1 MIEKYEKGYL
11 ITILEIEKS
20 IAYFLKIRYAK
31 TRMSIRLADR
41 WDYPWGVW
49 NVYADRLGNWSPGA
63 VVFLYNCLFWQRP
76 EGQNVTC
83 WQRKKHSICGNEVLV
98 WK

>member
-63 VVFLYNCLFWQRP
+63 VVFLYNCLFLA
-76 EGQNVTC
+76 EAGGTKC
-83 WQRKKHSICGNEVLV
+83 DLLAAKKA
-98 WK
+98 